1 MWRMRLSVHYLSA
14 WSITFCLLGFG
25 NLQHRLTNSVKQS
38 LKRALLLQE
47 ILDKTTN
54 KVVKRVKYRKSEIL
68 KRKVTKSVLKQ
79 TMGS

>member
-1 MWRMRLSVHYLSA
+1 MRPLVHYLSA

-79 TMGS
+79 TMRS

>member
-1 MWRMRLSVHYLSA
+1 MRPLVHYLSA
-14 WSITFCLLGFG
+14 WSITFFLLGFG

-79 TMGS
+79 TMRS